1 MASHTWTRMTIKIWV
16 LGNGVEIF
24 SIFSTETFTLVW
36 DNTTA
41 KSRYCN
47 NSVAFEGNQGCMM
60 SRKMRRKHI
69 HYLSMLL
76 VFRDCRI
83 FFGSVASPETKN
95 MIPDAVV
102 GSMGGDAGA
111 LLSSASRQR
120 SAGIG
125 LGFFQ
130 YFCSNWIPGSLIP
143 ALGYKFERNQANSHR
158 MWLQLEFKYYCI
170 PSTAFQIL
178 QPSPEL

>member
-1 MASHTWTRMTIKIWV
+1 
-16 LGNGVEIF
+16 
-24 SIFSTETFTLVW
+24 
-36 DNTTA
+36 
-41 KSRYCN
+41 
-47 NSVAFEGNQGCMM
+47 M

-111 LLSSASRQR
+111 LPSASRQR
-120 SAGIG
+120 SAGIEDVERG
-125 LGFFQ
+125 AELDPG
-130 YFCSNWIPGSLIP
+130 IPHP
-143 ALGYKFERNQANSHR
+143 RFRVQVR
-158 MWLQLEFKYYCI
+158 
-170 PSTAFQIL
+170 T
-178 QPSPEL
+178 